1 MSWQACDAVDRI
13 PHAEVKEL
21 AFRVLLKLANVAAQ
35 DGSRAWRN
43 MHEVAVEL
51 GVSYRSVQ
59 RAIKD
64 LEYSRLIIRGDQ
76 SHVAFIRADRRPTV
90 YDLNLPKMLDWERY
104 NSDLPLML
112 EGATDGVTHGVTP
125 LSTDTT
131 DTPHGVTHGVT
142 TAVVQKELREQEI
155 SSTQGDHRA
164 RECRHIWGES
174 GWCINYPCMERQP

>member
-59 RAIKD
+59 RAVKD
-64 LEYSRLIIRGDQ
+64 LEYSRLILRGDQ
-76 SHVAFIRADRRPTV
+76 SHVAYIRADRRPTV
-90 YDLNLPKMLDWERY
+90 YDLNLPKMVDWEGY
-104 NSDLPLML
+104 HSDPEVEL
-112 EGATDGVTHGVTP
+112 DGVTHGVTP
-125 LSTDTT
+125 LSTDPPKTA
-131 DTPHGVTHGVT
+131 HGVTHGVT
-142 TAVVQKELREQEI
+142 TVVAHRELRELDN
-155 SSTQGDHRA
+155 SSTQSNHRSDRCKHVFA
-164 RECRHIWGES
+164 ET
-174 GWCINYPCMERQP
+174 GWCINYPCTERQADAS